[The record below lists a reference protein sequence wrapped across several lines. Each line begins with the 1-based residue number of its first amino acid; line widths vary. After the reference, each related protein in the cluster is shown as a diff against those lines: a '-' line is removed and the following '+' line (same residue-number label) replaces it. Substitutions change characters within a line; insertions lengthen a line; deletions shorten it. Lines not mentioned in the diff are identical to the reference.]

1 MNKKIEELK
10 KKIIP
15 ILKNHGVIRAGI
27 FGSYVRGEED
37 KKSDVDLLV
46 EFKKKPGLFDFVGIQ
61 LELEEKIGKKVDL
74 LTYDSIYHMLR
85 ERILNEEVRI
95 I

>member
-1 MNKKIEELK
+1 MNKKVEELK

-15 ILKNHGVIRAGI
+15 ILKKNGVIKAGI
-27 FGSYVRGEED
+27 FGSYVRGNSN

-46 EFKKKPGLFDFVGIQ
+46 EFKKKPGLFDFIGIKI
-61 LELEEKIGKKVDL
+61 ELEEKIGKKVDL
-74 LTYDSIYHMLR
+74 LTYDSIYPMLR
-85 ERILNEEVRI
+85 ERILTEEVRI